1 MTLQE
6 VMNQIPQKKWST
18 RVPSVALML
27 EQDSPVFYDALDDE
41 TSAAMLTVKF
51 PSRLWKAKTVPFAI
65 FLRNRKLSSR
75 SA

>member
-27 EQDSPVFYDALDDE
+27 EQDSPIFYDALDGE
-41 TSAAMLTVKF
+41 TNAAIYSSGFVCISF
-51 PSRLWKAKTVPFAI
+51 I
-65 FLRNRKLSSR
+65 FLNSTAHYNETARLRGAASL
-75 SA
+75 